1 MDVGSS
7 LRINDAP
14 SPIVPIIVKNESTSQ
29 VKISPNIEIINMS
42 TVNAIAT
49 LQLKEQ
55 YASTIGKPFVG
66 WNSDSIAGTIV
77 HHHGQE
83 HLYQAN
89 VTGPVPGIV
98 VNGNVNAANPQA
110 SNGSLGTNVNTHA

>member
-1 MDVGSS
+1 MNVGSA

-29 VKISPNIEIINMS
+29 VKISPNIEIINTS
-42 TVNAIAT
+42 TVNAITT

-66 WNSDSIAGTIV
+66 WYTDPNAGAIIV
-77 HHHGQE
+77 HKGQE
-83 HLYQAN
+83 NLYQAN
-89 VTGPVPGIV
+89 ITGPVPGIV
-98 VNGNVNAANPQA
+98 VNGNVNAANPQS